1 MNSIL
6 FWLGA
11 LVVVSVLAPVLKLV
25 IAAVGGTQIGTAA
38 LAHQPDHIHLQRTGP
53 QAWRNAGAAAKI
65 SDAFLSRGFEDAGIH
80 TVLELPGLVIQL
92 LAHYG
97 DSFYAAIYQH
107 PKAGT
112 WYDVI
117 SLYEDGTSVTY
128 TTARPT
134 ALKQRPGHPTV
145 NLPGAVLERVLEKA
159 LGQRPRRPLKQATAA
174 LAANVFE
181 NAYADSIAYRKQAG
195 ITTGEVVGTAM
206 RKAA

>member
-11 LVVVSVLAPVLKLV
+11 LVVVSLLSPLLKIV
-25 IAAVGGTQIGTAA
+25 IAAIGGKQIGAAA
-38 LAHQPDHIHLQRTGP
+38 LAKQPDRIHLQRTGP
-53 QAWRNAGAAAKI
+53 QAWRGGSTAAKL

-80 TVLELPGLVIQL
+80 TVAELPGLVIQL

-97 DSFYAAIYQH
+97 DSFYAALYEH
-107 PKAGT
+107 PKGGT
-112 WYDVI
+112 WYDLT

-145 NLPGAVLERVLEKA
+145 NLPGAQPARVLDKA

-174 LAANVFE
+174 LAVNVFE

-195 ITTGEVVGTAM
+195 ISTGEVVGTAI
-206 RKAA
+206 RRAA

>member
-11 LVVVSVLAPVLKLV
+11 LVVVSVLSPVLRIV
-25 IAAVGGTQIGTAA
+25 IAAVGGKQIGAAA
-38 LAHQPDHIHLQRTGP
+38 LAQQPDRIHLQRTGP
-53 QAWRNAGAAAKI
+53 QAWRNAGAATKL

-80 TVLELPGLVIQL
+80 SVAEMPGLVIQL

-117 SLYEDGTSVTY
+117 SQYEDGTSVTY

-145 NLPGAVLERVLEKA
+145 NLPGADPARVLDKA

-174 LAANVFE
+174 LAADVFE

-195 ITTGEVVGTAM
+195 ISTGEVVGTAM

>member
-1 MNSIL
+1 MPSC
-6 FWLGA
+6 
-11 LVVVSVLAPVLKLV
+11 
-25 IAAVGGTQIGTAA
+25 
-38 LAHQPDHIHLQRTGP
+38 
-53 QAWRNAGAAAKI
+53 
-65 SDAFLSRGFEDAGIH
+65 RGFEDAGIH
-80 TVLELPGLVIQL
+80 TVPELPGLVIQL

-145 NLPGAVLERVLEKA
+145 NLPGADPARVLDKA

-181 NAYADSIAYRKQAG
+181 TAYADSIAYRKQSR